1 MKVERRNAECPVLNV
16 SQEGEKQLEDL
27 EIVLRYKA
35 IGPTVLVQNMLHCYR
50 MEETLGN
57 DPPEVCVE
65 DELTNSGKWLL
76 STFISYVLIRH
87 PSVREIQ
94 ESFAS
99 LKHIVSLELGC

>member
-1 MKVERRNAECPVLNV
+1 MSMVTQMTPLCVHGHWAF
-16 SQEGEKQLEDL
+16 
-27 EIVLRYKA
+27 
-35 IGPTVLVQNMLHCYR
+35 
-50 MEETLGN
+50 TLLN

>member
-1 MKVERRNAECPVLNV
+1 MPRKCLRRPQETCPGV
-16 SQEGEKQLEDL
+16 QESSLEYNL
-27 EIVLRYKA
+27 MSLR
-35 IGPTVLVQNMLHCYR
+35 
-50 MEETLGN
+50 N

-87 PSVREIQ
+87 PSMREIQ

>member
-1 MKVERRNAECPVLNV
+1 MFVIGLGIFYQHLA
-16 SQEGEKQLEDL
+16 
-27 EIVLRYKA
+27 LR
-35 IGPTVLVQNMLHCYR
+35 
-50 MEETLGN
+50 N

>member
-1 MKVERRNAECPVLNV
+1 MYELI
-16 SQEGEKQLEDL
+16 S
-27 EIVLRYKA
+27 LR
-35 IGPTVLVQNMLHCYR
+35 
-50 MEETLGN
+50 N

-65 DELTNSGKWLL
+65 DECYNSGKWLL

-99 LKHIVSLELGC
+99 LKHIVSLELGCLQSTELAHCRKRNTVVTKEVVHRV

>member
-1 MKVERRNAECPVLNV
+1 MASGTL
-16 SQEGEKQLEDL
+16 EGDANTIYL
-27 EIVLRYKA
+27 VRSLR
-35 IGPTVLVQNMLHCYR
+35 
-50 MEETLGN
+50 N

-87 PSVREIQ
+87 PSVREIR

-99 LKHIVSLELGC
+99 LKHIVSLELGCLQST